1 MNMNT
6 VRYNDPNIN
15 IKLYIQKKYIIIEP
29 NEILNTKELKKC
41 KNITFIN
48 IDTKDGKLLF
58 NLLMKDNEYEVICN
72 NIVKPELKE
81 NEIEN
86 DWI

>member
-1 MNMNT
+1 MNT